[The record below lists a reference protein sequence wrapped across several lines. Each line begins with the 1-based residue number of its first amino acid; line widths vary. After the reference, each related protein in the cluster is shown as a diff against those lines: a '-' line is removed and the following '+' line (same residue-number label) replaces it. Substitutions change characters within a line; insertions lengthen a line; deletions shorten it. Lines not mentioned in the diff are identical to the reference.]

1 MCRELAQRA
10 GGSMVVSIGP
20 LRAQPAAT
28 QRKPDPFIG
37 KWRCSHGNLIVEIRP
52 DGSAEHTGG
61 VKGEWKVVPTQ
72 TAEKK
77 YQISWK
83 DGAVFDSVTLDKNGK
98 KYTAKNNDGFKYTAE
113 RIEF

>member
-1 MCRELAQRA
+1 MRFAFAFILLAASLSSILAQS
-10 GGSMVVSIGP
+10 GPTVVK
-20 LRAQPAAT
+20 A
-28 QRKPDPFIG
+28 DPFIG
-37 KWRCSHGNLIVEIRP
+37 KWRCSHDKLVVEIRA

-61 VKGEWKVVPTQ
+61 VKGEWKLIPTQ

-83 DGAVFDSVTLDKNGK
+83 GGAVVDSVTLDKNGK